1 MEFSAAMIA
10 AYLHGT
16 VEGDA
21 NVTVNHFTKIEEGRP
36 GALCFLSNPK
46 YEPYLYTTDASIAI
60 VNADLQT
67 KEPVKCTLIRVPDAY
82 QAFAML
88 LQLYQEN
95 LPRKKGTEQPC
106 HIAESAVI
114 GQDVY
119 IGAFAYIGE
128 NARIG
133 DRAQIYPNTY
143 IGDGARIG
151 DDTTVYAGAKIYA
164 DCQVGN
170 RCILH
175 AGTVIGADGFGFAPR
190 EDHTYSKIPQIGRVI
205 IEDDVEIGA
214 NTCID
219 RATMGATVVRRGT
232 KLDNLIQV
240 AHNVEVGSDTVMAA
254 QSGIA
259 GSAKV
264 GAHCVVGGQVG
275 IAGHLHVGDGVQI
288 AAQSGILKSV
298 PEGRSMFGSPAFD
311 YKDFMRSYVV
321 FRRLAELKKQV
332 DNLSE
337 LHKSS

>member
-1 MEFSAAMIA
+1 MIA
-10 AYLHGT
+10 DFLHGT

-21 NVTVNHFTKIEEGRP
+21 AVTVNRFSKIEEGEP

-46 YEPYLYTTDASIAI
+46 YEPYLYTTKASIAI

-67 KEPVKCTLIRVPDAY
+67 KEPVTCTLIRVPDAY
-82 QAFAML
+82 QAFASL
-88 LQLYQEN
+88 LQLYQEH
-95 LPRKKGTEQPC
+95 LPRKNGTEQPC

-114 GQDVY
+114 GKEVY

-143 IGDGARIG
+143 IGDGAQIG

-164 DCQVGN
+164 GCQVGN

-175 AGTVIGADGFGFAPR
+175 AGTVVGADGFGFAPR

-240 AHNVEVGSDTVMAA
+240 AHNVEIGNDTVMAA

-298 PEGRSMFGSPAFD
+298 PEGRNMFGSPAFD